1 MYQGGIMIAYRR
13 LRIALI
19 LLVVILII
27 SPIVRGDGFTLE
39 QVLSSPFPSELIAS
53 PAGDRLAWVFDAE
66 GKRNIWIAEAPAFK
80 GRQLTHYTKDDG
92 QEITSIVFSPDGASL
107 AFVRGGEPNSEKEV
121 PNPTNDPAGARQ
133 EVWVVSARAATVT
146 RIGEGFGPSFSPRGD
161 RVLFFREDG
170 LWSAPAAGG
179 PAKKMFEVRGEV
191 SSLAWSP
198 DGKQLAF
205 VSSRGDHSFIAI
217 YDSAAQRIRFISPTV
232 DRDTFPRWS
241 ADGKRI
247 AFIRV
252 FNVADTYLPDKER
265 IAPWSIR
272 VADAITAQS
281 KEIWRSGNSEM
292 DSFSA
297 RLGENT
303 LQWAAGD
310 RIVFNS
316 EKDGWSHL
324 YSIPAGGG
332 SVTALTSGEY
342 EVEEVAWSA
351 DKSYLIVASNA
362 SDIDRRHLWKVSVAG
377 GSEQITRGDG
387 IETYPVILAGGKH
400 IAFLAS
406 TATEPFLPFVAD
418 ADGSGRRA
426 IAPQALASDF
436 PSKQLVAPEQV
447 IFRAADGVEVHGQLF
462 KPRSARGRMPAV
474 VFMHGGPV
482 RQMLLGWHYLYY
494 YHNSYALNQY
504 LASRG
509 YVVLSINFRSGTGY
523 GRAFREAPSRG
534 PRGASEYQDVVAGG
548 NYLRSRDDVDVKR
561 IGLWGGS
568 YGGYLTAMGLARN
581 SDIFAAGVDIHG
593 VHDWSARVARAP
605 WATGELIRLGRES
618 SPISSVAKWKS
629 PVLLIHGDDDRNV
642 AFSQTVDLV
651 RRLRERGVEF
661 EQMVFPDEIH
671 DFLRHENWLK
681 IYHAASDFF
690 DRRLKGKRND

>member
-1 MYQGGIMIAYRR
+1 MARYRFPFIAS
-13 LRIALI
+13 LTLALAFSIAPRIDA
-19 LLVVILII
+19 
-27 SPIVRGDGFTLE
+27 DGFTLE
-39 QVLSSPFPSELIAS
+39 QVMSSPFPSELIATPS
-53 PAGDRLAWVFDAE
+53 GDRVAWVFDAE

-80 GRQLTHYTKDDG
+80 GRPLTRYSEDDG
-92 QEITSIVFSPDGASL
+92 QEITSIVFSPTGAGL
-107 AFVRGGEPNSEKEV
+107 AFVRGGEPNNEKEV
-121 PNPTNDPAGARQ
+121 PNPTSDPAGARQ
-133 EVWVVSARAATVT
+133 EVWVVSTRSGILV
-146 RIGEGFGPSFSPRGD
+146 RIGEGFSPSFSPSGD

-179 PAKKMFEVRGEV
+179 AAKKMFEIRGEV

-205 VSSRGDHSFIAI
+205 VSSRGDHSFISI
-217 YDSAAQRIRFISPTV
+217 YDPAAQRIKFIEPSV

-241 ADGKRI
+241 SDGKRI

-252 FNVADTYLPDKER
+252 FNVADTYSAERER

-272 VADAITAQS
+272 VADAITGQGR
-281 KEIWRSGNSEM
+281 EIWRSGNTEM

-303 LQWAAGD
+303 LQWGASD

-324 YSIPAGGG
+324 YSIPSTGG
-332 SVTALTSGEY
+332 SVTALTGGEY

-351 DKSYLIVASNA
+351 DKSYLVAASNA

-377 GSEQITRGDG
+377 GQPSQITRGDG
-387 IETYPVILAGGKH
+387 IEMYPVIVANGKQ

-406 TATEPFLPFVAD
+406 TATEPFLPFISD
-418 ADGSGRRA
+418 ADGSNRRP
-426 IAPQALASDF
+426 IAPQAMPTDF
-436 PSKQLVAPEQV
+436 PSRQLVAPEQV
-447 IFRAADGVEVHGQLF
+447 IFRASDGMEIHGQLF
-462 KPRSARGRMPAV
+462 KPRNANGRLPAA
-474 VFMHGGPV
+474 VFLHGGPV

-509 YVVLSINFRSGTGY
+509 YLVLSINFRSGVGY
-523 GRAFREAPSRG
+523 GRAFREARRRG
-534 PRGASEYQDVVAGG
+534 PRGASEYQDVVAAG
-548 NYLRSRDDVDVKR
+548 NYLRSREDVDSKR

-581 SDIFAAGVDIHG
+581 SDLFAAGVDIHG
-593 VHDWSARVARAP
+593 VHDWSARVGRAP
-605 WATGELIRLGRES
+605 WATGELIRLSRDS
-618 SPISSVAKWKS
+618 SPISSVDKWKS

-661 EQMVFPDEIH
+661 EQMVFPDDVH

-681 IYHAASDFF
+681 IYRAASDFF
-690 DRRLKGKRND
+690 DRRLKKRAD